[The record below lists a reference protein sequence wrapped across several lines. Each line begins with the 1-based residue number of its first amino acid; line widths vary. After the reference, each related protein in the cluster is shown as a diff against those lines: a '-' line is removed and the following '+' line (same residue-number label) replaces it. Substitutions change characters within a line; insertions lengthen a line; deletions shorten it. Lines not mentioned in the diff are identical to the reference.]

1 MSTRILARQAVKEQ
15 ILIAAISLFQRKG
28 YELTTIEEIAN
39 EVGMSTR
46 TFFRYFPSKE
56 EVLMGPTKFFMRNF
70 LESFER
76 NLTTVDLWRA
86 LEFSLVESIVGCTET
101 GPGQS
106 KHIQSI
112 VVNTPTLVARQLE
125 IGEQLQSEATD
136 RYLSCGFNTENL
148 SWRTTNAIV
157 RTGFACL
164 RTIQCSLG
172 DGDLKNDLHQL
183 MKDLRPRA
191 I

>member
-15 ILIAAISLFQRKG
+15 ISIAAIRLFQRKG

-56 EVLMGPTKFFMRNF
+56 DVLMGPTKFFKHNF
-70 LESFER
+70 LESLER
-76 NLTTVDLWRA
+76 NLGTADLWEA
-86 LEFSLVESIVGCTET
+86 LEHSLTESIIGCTEFR
-101 GPGQS
+101 PDQS
-106 KHIQSI
+106 HQIQSI
-112 VVNTPTLVARQLE
+112 VISTPTLVARQLE
-125 IGEQLQSEATD
+125 IAEQLQAEATD
-136 RYLSCGFNTENL
+136 RYLSCGSNTGNL

-183 MKDLRPRA
+183 MKDMRPMA
-191 I
+191 V

>member
-15 ILIAAISLFQRKG
+15 ITIAAISLFQRKG
-28 YELTTIEEIAN
+28 YEQTTIEEIAN

-56 EVLMGPTKFFMRNF
+56 DVLMGPTKFFMRNF

-76 NLTTVDLWRA
+76 NLATADLWRA
-86 LEFSLVESIVGCTET
+86 LEFSLIESIVGCTEFR
-101 GPGQS
+101 PDQS

-112 VVNTPTLVARQLE
+112 VVSTPTLVARQLE
-125 IGEQLQSEATD
+125 IGEQIQAEATEK
-136 RYLSCGFNTENL
+136 YLSSGFNTENL

-172 DGDLKNDLHQL
+172 NGDLKNELHQL
-183 MKDLRPRA
+183 MKDLKPKA